1 MNHQRSKERR
11 QQRRAFR
18 VRKRIRGTAQRPRLS
33 VRRSHKHLY
42 AQIIDDLQGKT
53 LAAASTLEPTLRKE
67 LDYGGN
73 CSAAQRVGQTIAQR
87 ATDAGITHLTFD
99 RGRYRYHGRVAALAD
114 AVRKAGLQF

>member
-1 MNHQRSKERR
+1 MNHQRSRHRR

-18 VRKRIRGTAQRPRLS
+18 VRKRVRGTAQRPRLS
-33 VRRSHKHLY
+33 VHRSHKHMY

-53 LAAASTLEPTLRKE
+53 LAAASTVEPVLRKE

-73 CSAAQRVGQTIAQR
+73 RGAAERVGQAIAQR
-87 ATDAGITHLTFD
+87 ATEAGITHLTFD